1 MSSKAG
7 CGSSV
12 PESFTKTKKVEL
24 KGRNVLL
31 KELIN
36 AGLPICKFILEL
48 VSANIHKTEKI
59 FFQDMRNWCKAI
71 WENSIGNGSVPKQL
85 VIKKILCFLL
95 EWEKMMLFPSNGFH
109 EATTCLHR
117 LIEHCTVATTNHLNC
132 TSMNL
137 QKLHQ
142 HEIAEIL

>member
-71 WENSIGNGSVPKQL
+71 WENSIGARLSGMSTLCLICSKSVN
-85 VIKKILCFLL
+85 ILS
-95 EWEKMMLFPSNGFH
+95 LFFRRQRKC
-109 EATTCLHR
+109 A
-117 LIEHCTVATTNHLNC
+117 
-132 TSMNL
+132 
-137 QKLHQ
+137 
-142 HEIAEIL
+142 